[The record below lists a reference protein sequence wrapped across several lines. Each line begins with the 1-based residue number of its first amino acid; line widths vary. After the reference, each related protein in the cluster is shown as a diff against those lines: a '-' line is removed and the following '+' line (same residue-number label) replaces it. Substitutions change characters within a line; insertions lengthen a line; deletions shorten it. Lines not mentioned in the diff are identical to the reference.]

1 MNNEINKNQNVTPE
15 EALTTVADIKRAIEA
30 ILFAVGRSVSIK
42 EFKETLGIN
51 EVDIENALKELEAKY
66 GAGSGLSLV
75 KVKDEYQLV
84 SSKAYFEY
92 ITKFVEHSKKENLSN
107 TCLEVLSI
115 IAYNPKITKGEIES
129 IRGVN
134 SDSQVSKLLEYGLV
148 EEVGRMNAPG
158 RPAMFCVTN
167 EFLKCMGINKV
178 EDLPDYNT
186 IKTEDEELTLFKNI
200 EIEEKKEVLEQAEQ
214 KE

>member
-1 MNNEINKNQNVTPE
+1 MENMSSI
-15 EALTTVADIKRAIEA
+15 LEA
-30 ILFAVGRSVSIK
+30 ILFAVGRSVSVN
-42 EFKETLGIN
+42 ELKETLGVN
-51 EVDIENALKELEAKY
+51 VSEVQNALKELEEKY
-66 GAGSGLSLV
+66 SKNSGLTLV
-75 KVKDEYQLV
+75 KVNDEYQLV
-84 SSKAYFEY
+84 SNKEYFEY
-92 ITKFVEHSKKENLSN
+92 IAKFVEHSKKENLSN

-158 RPAMFCVTN
+158 RPAMFSVTN

-178 EDLPDYNT
+178 EELPDYNN
-186 IKTEDEELTLFKNI
+186 IKTEDEELTIFKTFDI
-200 EIEEKKEVLEQAEQ
+200 DSSKEQELEQ
-214 KE
+214 KEEAMV

>member
-1 MNNEINKNQNVTPE
+1 MENLKEI
-15 EALTTVADIKRAIEA
+15 LEA
-30 ILFAVGRSVSIK
+30 ILFAVGRSVSIN
-42 EFKETLGIN
+42 EFKDTLGVN
-51 EVDIENALKELEAKY
+51 AVDVENALKELETKY
-66 GAGSGLSLV
+66 ENNSGLSLV
-75 KVKDEYQLV
+75 KVKDEYQMV
-84 SSKAYFEY
+84 SNKSYFEY
-92 ITKFVEHSKKENLSN
+92 IAKFVEHSKKENLSN

-115 IAYNPKITKGEIES
+115 IAYNPKITKSEIES

-158 RPAMFCVTN
+158 RPAMFSVTN

-178 EDLPDYNT
+178 EDLPDYNN

-200 EIEEKKEVLEQAEQ
+200 NVEEKEESVEHSEQ
-214 KE
+214 KEEALV

>member
-1 MNNEINKNQNVTPE
+1 MENLK
-15 EALTTVADIKRAIEA
+15 DILEA
-30 ILFAVGRSVSIK
+30 ILFVVGRSVSVN

-51 EVDIENALKELEAKY
+51 AVDVENALKELEIKY
-66 GAGSGLSLV
+66 KNNSGLSLV

-84 SSKAYFEY
+84 SNKAYFTY
-92 ITKFVEHSKKENLSN
+92 IEKFVEHSKKENLSN

-115 IAYNPKITKGEIES
+115 IAYNPKITKSEIES

-158 RPAMFCVTN
+158 RPAMFSVTN

-178 EDLPDYNT
+178 EDLPDYNA

-200 EIEEKKEVLEQAEQ
+200 ETEEKKEVLEQAEQ
-214 KE
+214 KDEALV

>member
-1 MNNEINKNQNVTPE
+1 MWKKKE
-15 EALTTVADIKRAIEA
+15 EYIMENLRDVLEA
-30 ILFAVGRSVSIK
+30 ILFVVGRSVSIN

-51 EVDIENALKELEAKY
+51 AVDVENALKELETKY
-66 GAGSGLSLV
+66 GDGSGLALV

-84 SSKAYFEY
+84 SNKVYFDY

-115 IAYNPKITKGEIES
+115 IAYNPKITKSEIES

-158 RPAMFCVTN
+158 RPAMFSVTN

-178 EDLPDYNT
+178 EELPDYNT

-200 EIEEKKEVLEQAEQ
+200 EIEEKREAVEHIEQ
-214 KE
+214 KEEALA

>member
-1 MNNEINKNQNVTPE
+1 MKDLDCI
-15 EALTTVADIKRAIEA
+15 LEA
-30 ILFAVGRSVSIK
+30 ILFAVGRSVGIN

-51 EVDIENALKELEAKY
+51 RVEIENALKELKEKY
-66 GAGSGLSLV
+66 KKISGISLV

-84 SSKAYFEY
+84 SNKDYFEY
-92 ITKFVEHSKKENLSN
+92 VSKFVENSKKESLSN

-115 IAYNPKITKGEIES
+115 IAYNPKITKSEIES

-134 SDSQVSKLLEYGLV
+134 SDSQVSRLLEYGLV

-158 RPAMFCVTN
+158 RPAMFSVTS

-178 EDLPDYNT
+178 EDLPDFGK
-186 IKTEDEELTLFKNI
+186 IKTEDEELNLFKNV
-200 EIEEKKEVLEQAEQ
+200 EINNENKEE
-214 KE
+214 

>member
-1 MNNEINKNQNVTPE
+1 MEN
-15 EALTTVADIKRAIEA
+15 LTNILEA
-30 ILFAVGRSVSIK
+30 ILFVVGRSVSIN
-42 EFKETLGIN
+42 EFKETLGVN
-51 EVDIENALKELEAKY
+51 AVDVENALKELKEKY
-66 GAGSGLSLV
+66 KAESGLSLV

-84 SSKAYFEY
+84 SNKAYFEY

-107 TCLEVLSI
+107 TCMEVLSI
-115 IAYNPKITKGEIES
+115 IAYNPKITKSEIES

-158 RPAMFCVTN
+158 RPAMFSVTN

-178 EDLPDYNT
+178 EDLPDFSN

-200 EIEEKKEVLEQAEQ
+200 EVENKKGQEHEEKETQRALV
-214 KE
+214 

>member
-1 MNNEINKNQNVTPE
+1 MENLRDV
-15 EALTTVADIKRAIEA
+15 LEA
-30 ILFAVGRSVSIK
+30 ILFAVGRSVSIN
-42 EFKETLGIN
+42 EFKETLGVN
-51 EVDIENALKELEAKY
+51 AVDIANALEELGKKYAKN
-66 GAGSGLSLV
+66 SGLSLV

-84 SSKAYFEY
+84 SNKAYFEY
-92 ITKFVEHSKKENLSN
+92 IAKFVEHSKKENLSN

-115 IAYNPKITKGEIES
+115 IAYNPKITKSEIES

-158 RPAMFCVTN
+158 RPAMFSVTN

-200 EIEEKKEVLEQAEQ
+200 ETEEKIEAVEQAEQ
-214 KE
+214 KEELLV

>member
-1 MNNEINKNQNVTPE
+1 MENLANI
-15 EALTTVADIKRAIEA
+15 LEA

-42 EFKETLGIN
+42 EFKETLGVN
-51 EVDIENALKELEAKY
+51 AVDIENALKQLEERY
-66 GAGSGLSLV
+66 VNTGIMLI

-84 SSKAYFEY
+84 SNKQYFEHVS
-92 ITKFVEHSKKENLSN
+92 KFVEHSKKENLSN

-115 IAYNPKITKGEIES
+115 IAYNPKITKSEIES

-158 RPAMFCVTN
+158 RPAMFSVTN

-178 EDLPDYNT
+178 EELPDFNN
-186 IKTEDEELTLFKNI
+186 IKTEDEELNIFKNI
-200 EIEEKKEVLEQAEQ
+200 TIEEKEEKQDETEEIKEEALV
-214 KE
+214 

>member
-1 MNNEINKNQNVTPE
+1 MKNLENI
-15 EALTTVADIKRAIEA
+15 LEA

-42 EFKETLGIN
+42 EFKDILGIN
-51 EVDIENALKELEAKY
+51 VVDIENAIKKLEEKY
-66 GAGSGLSLV
+66 NKNGGISLV

-84 SSKAYFEY
+84 SNKEYFEY
-92 ITKFVEHSKKENLSN
+92 VSKFVENSKKENLST

-115 IAYNPKITKGEIES
+115 IAYNPKITKSEIES

-148 EEVGRMNAPG
+148 EEVGRMQAPG
-158 RPAMFCVTN
+158 RPAMFSVTN

-178 EDLPDYNT
+178 EELPDFDN
-186 IKTEDEELTLFKNI
+186 IKTEDEELTIFKNAL
-200 EIEEKKEVLEQAEQ
+200 ESVEEEEKEEQVLKED
-214 KE
+214 

>member
-1 MNNEINKNQNVTPE
+1 MENLANI
-15 EALTTVADIKRAIEA
+15 LEA

-42 EFKETLGIN
+42 EFKETLGVN
-51 EVDIENALKELEAKY
+51 AVDIENALKQLEERY
-66 GAGSGLSLV
+66 VNTGIMLI

-84 SSKAYFEY
+84 SNKQYFEHVS
-92 ITKFVEHSKKENLSN
+92 KFVEHSKKENLSN

-115 IAYNPKITKGEIES
+115 IAYNPKITKSEIES

-158 RPAMFCVTN
+158 RPAMFSVTN

-178 EDLPDYNT
+178 EELPDFNN
-186 IKTEDEELTLFKNI
+186 IKTEDEELNIFKNI
-200 EIEEKKEVLEQAEQ
+200 TIEEKEEKQEETEEIKEEALV
-214 KE
+214 